1 MQLIAEAYDILKNI
15 AGFDNATISNTFK
28 QWNTGVLESYLIEI
42 THIIMSKKDD
52 LTGNA
57 ISKGDVVD
65 KVRTSLQRDQKLFIS
80 NFFIATNCEDSG

>member
-15 AGFDNATISNTFK
+15 AGFDNKTISNTFK
-28 QWNTGVLESYLIEI
+28 RWNTGVLESYLIEI

-57 ISKGDVVD
+57 IARGYVVD
-65 KVRTSLQRDQKLFIS
+65 KVCKDFQVFS
-80 NFFIATNCEDSG
+80 